1 MGCREY
7 NGVIPSRSSRGG
19 EDMARAKTYQV
30 GRDSKTGGFITVAA
44 AKRRPNTTT
53 VETIKKK
60 K

>member
-1 MGCREY
+1 
-7 NGVIPSRSSRGG
+7 
-19 EDMARAKTYQV
+19 MARAKTYQV